1 MAASRPGRGS
11 AGTPSSSSH
20 RPRAELLA
28 AGGAGHEAFVA
39 GRSVGVQFHPEMTVD
54 LLERWYTLG
63 VPDGLDAG
71 ALRAATAAQDPQR
84 LAERAERV
92 LALALRPPGSAPR

>member
-1 MAASRPGRGS
+1 M
-11 AGTPSSSSH
+11 
-20 RPRAELLA
+20 
-28 AGGAGHEAFVA
+28 A